1 MLFKQLRNEKSGQQL
16 IFFNF
21 VTDIDIPCFDVSRDF
36 GKYGGLLIGFDKAWL
51 ADEADLNR
59 YLDAL
64 REAWLK
70 EIKDGKRV
78 QI

>member
-1 MLFKQLRNEKSGQQL
+1 
-16 IFFNF
+16 
-21 VTDIDIPCFDVSRDF
+21 VS
-36 GKYGGLLIGFDKAWL
+36 FDKAWL

-64 REAWLK
+64 RQAWLK
-70 EIKDGKRV
+70 EISAGKRV

>member
-1 MLFKQLRNEKSGQQL
+1 VATPAQPQIIAGRSIK
-16 IFFNF
+16 
-21 VTDIDIPCFDVSRDF
+21 VA
-36 GKYGGLLIGFDKAWL
+36 FDKAWL
-51 ADEADLNR
+51 ADETDLNS

-70 EIKDGKRV
+70 EISAGKRV